1 MEMKTKQL
9 RWLAA
14 LLLLVAAM
22 VMPSVAWAQITP
34 EQPQEGIGTKD
45 NPYKISSAEQL
56 YWFAG
61 LVNGDASVCNYDEN
75 ANPSGTQQNKGRT
88 RQTLWE
94 ECTDANPKL
103 SLNDT

>member
-75 ANPSGTQQNKGRT
+75 TNPTGTQQN
-88 RQTLWE
+88 
-94 ECTDANPKL
+94 
-103 SLNDT
+103 